1 MLTNIKWVKTMFK
14 VSPFL
19 NKQFSE
25 FWSYVVER
33 QRIWHKRFV
42 LKEPYPWTTDPVLQ
56 KFHFCNNYREL
67 DRGTL
72 YLIEKISS
80 CKSNRRKVLFNVIAY
95 RFFNPYGFFDKIGG
109 SMDPN
114 TYDPYFL
121 INKLD
126 ELIAK
131 GEKIYSPAYVVS
143 PYIVKPDFRP
153 KDKHVQLAFIMEIV
167 KERVNQLIT
176 KIDSAPTPKESFNVL
191 KQIPGVN
198 NFLAYEIW
206 TDLTYFRFFK
216 QGWTDNDFVNIGPG
230 ARWGLNLMMGKD
242 TKNLLLPESEYL
254 RLIYVLRDSM
264 KEALTHLGL
273 LDEWLKIAYQ
283 KAYSNVP
290 FLSIRNI
297 EHSLCEFRKYWRIKN
312 NKRGRKRLFKPEK
325 EGRYYA

>member
-1 MLTNIKWVKTMFK
+1 MFK

-19 NKQFSE
+19 NEQFFE
-25 FWSYVVER
+25 FWSYILER
-33 QRIWHKRFV
+33 QRIWYKRFI
-42 LKEPYPWTTDPVLQ
+42 LKEPYPWTNDPILQ

-67 DRGTL
+67 DKGTI
-72 YLIEKISS
+72 YLINKITPCQSDR
-80 CKSNRRKVLFNVIAY
+80 NKVLFNIVTY
-95 RFFNPYGFFDKIGG
+95 RFFNSFGFFEKIGG
-109 SMDPN
+109 LINPE
-114 TYDPYFL
+114 TYDPYIF
-121 INKLD
+121 IKKVD
-126 ELIAK
+126 ELIAN
-131 GEKIYSPAYVVS
+131 GEKIYNPAYVVS

-153 KDKHVQLAFIMEIV
+153 KDKHVQLAFILEIV

-176 KIDSAPTPKESFNVL
+176 KIDSASTPKESLDVL
-191 KQIPGVN
+191 KQIPAVN
-198 NFLAYEIW
+198 NFLAYEFW

-254 RLIYVLRDSM
+254 RLIYILRNSM
-264 KEALTHLGL
+264 KEALTQLGL

-312 NKRGRKRLFKPEK
+312 NKRGRKRLFKPEG
-325 EGRYYA
+325 EGLGRALL